1 MGRPGSG
8 QNPRMASRP
17 GPRSSRGFPDDG
29 YPCPGQP
36 GVLAWTSQTWLIIT
50 LCDVEVRE
58 TARSPAVICADVV
71 RIPMKVRATQ
81 IRLIWAGRA
90 ARDVDWILDPKDC
103 YGHGGVG
110 PQLARPA

>member
-1 MGRPGSG
+1 MPCRCGVSVTFTLPLARSAWRRQPAYGHLRFISRTVTFG
-8 QNPRMASRP
+8 QE
-17 GPRSSRGFPDDG
+17 
-29 YPCPGQP
+29 
-36 GVLAWTSQTWLIIT
+36 V
-50 LCDVEVRE
+50 VRE
-58 TARSPAVICADVV
+58 IRLTCADVV
-71 RIPMKVRATQ
+71 WIPMKVRATQ

>member
-1 MGRPGSG
+1 MTAPLTALLGIGEGQARVDGSDPSGTLLGRPAGG
-8 QNPRMASRP
+8 ASLP
-17 GPRSSRGFPDDG
+17 T
-29 YPCPGQP
+29 
-36 GVLAWTSQTWLIIT
+36 V
-50 LCDVEVRE
+50 
-58 TARSPAVICADVV
+58 TARRVGGTRYPPICADVV
-71 RIPMKVRATQ
+71 WIPMKVRATQ

>member
-1 MGRPGSG
+1 
-8 QNPRMASRP
+8 
-17 GPRSSRGFPDDG
+17 
-29 YPCPGQP
+29 
-36 GVLAWTSQTWLIIT
+36 
-50 LCDVEVRE
+50 
-58 TARSPAVICADVV
+58 
-71 RIPMKVRATQ
+71 MKVRATQ

>member
-1 MGRPGSG
+1 
-8 QNPRMASRP
+8 MAR
-17 GPRSSRGFPDDG
+17 DK
-29 YPCPGQP
+29 YP
-36 GVLAWTSQTWLIIT
+36 L
-50 LCDVEVRE
+50 
-58 TARSPAVICADVV
+58 ICADVV
-71 RIPMKVRATQ
+71 WIPMKVRATQ